1 MSCSIK
7 QNIIDTMVDKELMS
21 FNPQRN
27 MYEATTDAFTF
38 TQEANRIQ
46 RELESAYGIKT
57 DPVIYITETSRKSLK
72 PGPYYRDNIIR
83 GSLIRFRQSEID
95 RFQKLAEVS
104 PEERVEENNR
114 RVAKAY
120 DKLNSSM
127 VSMLTQMGV
136 TVNVTR
142 NITDSE
148 GNLLEG
154 VAVADLA
161 NKAVTIADGG
171 NEAELTE
178 EVVHFYVN
186 ALKDLGNPLYKAIR
200 GRVTDMPEYAQTA
213 ALYSAIE
220 DYSEEDIIDEA
231 ITKVIVNRIGEEGIQ
246 DRETRWWK
254 RAWQDIKKIFNLGD
268 PYLNAAYA
276 LFNEDIAKYKD
287 IVAQTKS
294 TSLFRSLGAPRT
306 RELTVQQLVDTHSK
320 LKLDEQVTE
329 DMIKGRIRRPEL
341 FFDADG
347 MIVRY
352 RRETED
358 GRSEVVS
365 HRVTDAATINTFKN
379 TPIDEIEQI
388 RSRPKSVKSREA
400 GTALHATGQK
410 LMELFASKMDGVN
423 LVDLLDEGTTPR
435 TVSSRAEILKE
446 SGLTEP
452 MFQKFEAHVKSLLD
466 DIVKV
471 QKEINDSESVDLMTE
486 VRLFDPTT
494 DTAGTVDILFLFSD
508 NTAAIYDYKFMSP
521 STESAI
527 VELEK
532 GAPKLVALPY
542 TEKKLE
548 NFDSQ
553 IAFYSKV
560 LRDQYGVADIKRSR
574 IIPAHID
581 FKWVKGTPNEIS
593 TFNIGEE
600 DNAFLRHRAVTEEL
614 SDYEDVNRKLQD
626 IYKRIEKLKGK
637 RGTKAISERMF
648 LQETA
653 QELLMQGNFANVLLT
668 INDTVD
674 TINKNIDINDKTNI
688 NYITFNELMHYRDV
702 LSIFQD
708 IEDATIRMR
717 NDLQSSKKNVE
728 EIEDNIK
735 SMDSIVSNAME
746 TLNAKLKERFDTE
759 SRLQTD
765 YSGTETGT
773 FDNLRR
779 MDLIDNPWFKEAK
792 NLINVADRKTF
803 LDTETLR
810 QKWVALEN
818 SINEWGNGDSSLAY
832 NRLIKDTGK
841 QLFLVPM
848 FKSEFREE
856 VAEKITDKENTVKN
870 VAWMKER
877 FQIKEGAKEKY
888 DELLRAKI
896 KDLKVT
902 ATNKES
908 YNASLKRF
916 KNQYDVFS
924 NDNAWLSR
932 SYFRF
937 LELKPEY
944 AEKVWSDEYAFLN
957 EKGNEPLLNYYNEW
971 KAQIREF
978 KDILEIEHDIKLS
991 ENMIPSLRAGLVE
1004 KIAIGEVSKDL
1015 VTDWVSR
1022 GFVIKEDE
1030 DDRSGGTKENTV
1042 PLPGV
1047 RPLVNTKGE
1056 VVSDLVSKD
1065 LTRSMYLFGSGV
1077 YNYINK
1083 SNIESRILYMRS
1095 RLAASQE
1102 IDISKEGL
1110 AARKKNGAFSKK
1122 PVTPGTLKLFDDFVD
1137 IFIYGSTY
1145 TGKDF
1150 EIFGVNGKKLSD
1162 TLNQV
1167 TTINTISFPVRLA
1180 TAARLAGAAGTV
1192 IEAAGGKYYS
1202 FENLGQAGQLFLK
1215 DKDTYMAIADYF
1227 DLHAEEHTEHKERRL
1242 RSKFLNKWLD
1252 MSFLFEPLGLFD
1264 RQIDRNI
1271 GIAMLYNSGLDSKG
1285 ELKRLSQLPEGTPN
1299 IIDSL
1304 KGKIVKDA
1312 EGRMSIAPGALPI
1325 QTEVDVQQR
1334 AKRLTARVKG
1344 AQGSDDM
1351 VVARTT
1357 ILGSLVGK
1365 FKWFAP
1371 AILDA
1376 HFSNTRFDIYLDS
1389 STEGRIRGFLKSI
1402 KVPKDEIDERVGF
1415 MKMGLN
1421 FVQGMKNALA
1431 QLTMLDDYVVS
1442 NQRRQKL
1449 IAKGKFGPKEKA
1461 KFEERRRLLNIEFEH
1476 EKNMSDDKA
1485 FKNIDFESYV
1495 EMRQSSVK
1503 QSIAELQVVGTL
1515 LLIYSL
1521 LSMEGDDDRKLYSR
1535 NFATR
1540 KFMDILSRV
1549 LLETSFS
1556 INPMEF
1562 EKFNKSLIPAMS
1574 LVTRLGRILSNGIKE
1589 TAELAGLRPEDRRDK
1604 TPLFHYTARSL
1615 PGGNQFARVFEI
1627 SETDVYKN

>member
-114 RVAKAY
+114 RVAEAY

-287 IVAQTKS
+287 VVAQTKS

-365 HRVTDAATINTFKN
+365 HRVTDAATVNTFKN

-388 RSRPKSVKSREA
+388 RSKPKSVKSREA

-423 LVDLLDEGTTPR
+423 LVDLLDEGNTPR

-471 QKEINDSESVDLMTE
+471 QKEINGSESVDLMTE

-637 RGTKAISERMF
+637 RGSKAISERMF

-688 NYITFNELMHYRDV
+688 NYITFNELMHYKDV

-746 TLNAKLKERFDTE
+746 TLNAKLKERFDAE

-848 FKSEFREE
+848 FKS
-856 VAEKITDKENTVKN
+856 
-870 VAWMKER
+870 
-877 FQIKEGAKEKY
+877 
-888 DELLRAKI
+888 
-896 KDLKVT
+896 
-902 ATNKES
+902 
-908 YNASLKRF
+908 
-916 KNQYDVFS
+916 
-924 NDNAWLSR
+924 
-932 SYFRF
+932 
-937 LELKPEY
+937 
-944 AEKVWSDEYAFLN
+944 
-957 EKGNEPLLNYYNEW
+957 
-971 KAQIREF
+971 
-978 KDILEIEHDIKLS
+978 
-991 ENMIPSLRAGLVE
+991 
-1004 KIAIGEVSKDL
+1004 
-1015 VTDWVSR
+1015 
-1022 GFVIKEDE
+1022 
-1030 DDRSGGTKENTV
+1030 
-1042 PLPGV
+1042 
-1047 RPLVNTKGE
+1047 
-1056 VVSDLVSKD
+1056 
-1065 LTRSMYLFGSGV
+1065 
-1077 YNYINK
+1077 
-1083 SNIESRILYMRS
+1083 
-1095 RLAASQE
+1095 
-1102 IDISKEGL
+1102 
-1110 AARKKNGAFSKK
+1110 
-1122 PVTPGTLKLFDDFVD
+1122 
-1137 IFIYGSTY
+1137 
-1145 TGKDF
+1145 
-1150 EIFGVNGKKLSD
+1150 
-1162 TLNQV
+1162 
-1167 TTINTISFPVRLA
+1167 
-1180 TAARLAGAAGTV
+1180 
-1192 IEAAGGKYYS
+1192 
-1202 FENLGQAGQLFLK
+1202 
-1215 DKDTYMAIADYF
+1215 
-1227 DLHAEEHTEHKERRL
+1227 
-1242 RSKFLNKWLD
+1242 
-1252 MSFLFEPLGLFD
+1252 
-1264 RQIDRNI
+1264 
-1271 GIAMLYNSGLDSKG
+1271 
-1285 ELKRLSQLPEGTPN
+1285 
-1299 IIDSL
+1299 
-1304 KGKIVKDA
+1304 
-1312 EGRMSIAPGALPI
+1312 
-1325 QTEVDVQQR
+1325 
-1334 AKRLTARVKG
+1334 
-1344 AQGSDDM
+1344 
-1351 VVARTT
+1351 
-1357 ILGSLVGK
+1357 
-1365 FKWFAP
+1365 
-1371 AILDA
+1371 
-1376 HFSNTRFDIYLDS
+1376 
-1389 STEGRIRGFLKSI
+1389 
-1402 KVPKDEIDERVGF
+1402 
-1415 MKMGLN
+1415 
-1421 FVQGMKNALA
+1421 
-1431 QLTMLDDYVVS
+1431 
-1442 NQRRQKL
+1442 
-1449 IAKGKFGPKEKA
+1449 
-1461 KFEERRRLLNIEFEH
+1461 
-1476 EKNMSDDKA
+1476 
-1485 FKNIDFESYV
+1485 
-1495 EMRQSSVK
+1495 
-1503 QSIAELQVVGTL
+1503 
-1515 LLIYSL
+1515 
-1521 LSMEGDDDRKLYSR
+1521 
-1535 NFATR
+1535 
-1540 KFMDILSRV
+1540 
-1549 LLETSFS
+1549 
-1556 INPMEF
+1556 
-1562 EKFNKSLIPAMS
+1562 
-1574 LVTRLGRILSNGIKE
+1574 
-1589 TAELAGLRPEDRRDK
+1589 
-1604 TPLFHYTARSL
+1604 
-1615 PGGNQFARVFEI
+1615 
-1627 SETDVYKN
+1627 

>member
-7 QNIIDTMVDKELMS
+7 QNIIDTMVDKELMT

-38 TQEANRIQ
+38 TEEANRIQ
-46 RELESAYGIKT
+46 RELEAAYGIKT
-57 DPVIYITETSRKSLK
+57 DPVIYVTETTKKSIK

-83 GSLIRFRQSEID
+83 GSLIRFRQSDID

-114 RVAKAY
+114 RVAEAY

-127 VSMLTQMGV
+127 VSMLTQMGI

-148 GNLLEG
+148 GNVLEG

-161 NKAVTIADGG
+161 NKSITIADGG

-178 EVVHFYVN
+178 EVLHFYVN

-200 GRVTDMPEYAQTA
+200 KRITDMPEYAQTA

-220 DYSEEDIIDEA
+220 NYSEEDIIDEA
-231 ITKVIVNRIGEEGIQ
+231 ITKVIVNRIGEEGIR
-246 DRETRWWK
+246 DRETRWWSRTWK
-254 RAWQDIKKIFNLGD
+254 DVQKTFDLGD

-276 LFNEDIAKYKD
+276 LFNEDLAKYKD
-287 IVAQTKS
+287 TVAQTKS
-294 TSLFRSLGAPRT
+294 TSLLRSLGAPRT

-320 LKLDEQVTE
+320 LKLDPQVTE

-358 GRSEVVS
+358 GSSEVVS

-379 TPIDEIEQI
+379 NPIDKVQEI
-388 RSRPKSVKSREA
+388 RSRPKSARSREA
-400 GTALHATGQK
+400 GTALHDTGQK

-435 TVSSRAEILKE
+435 TVSNRSEILKE
-446 SGLTEP
+446 SKLTEP

-471 QKEINDSESVDLMTE
+471 QKEINGSEDVDLMTE

-521 STESAI
+521 NTESPLI
-527 VELEK
+527 EIEK

-542 TEKKLE
+542 NEKKLE

-581 FKWVKGTPNEIS
+581 FKWVKGVPSEIS

-600 DNAFLRHRAVTEEL
+600 DNEFLRHRAVTEEL
-614 SDYEDVNRKLQD
+614 SKYEDVNKKLD
-626 IYKRIEKLKGK
+626 LIYKRIEKLKGK
-637 RGTKAISERMF
+637 RTVKAISERLS
-648 LQETA
+648 LQEAA
-653 QELLMQGNFANVLLT
+653 QELIMQGNFANVLLT

-674 TINKNIDINDKTNI
+674 TINKNIGINDKTNI
-688 NYITFNELMHYRDV
+688 NYITFNELMHYKDV
-702 LSIFQD
+702 LSIFED
-708 IEDATIRMR
+708 IEDTTLKMR
-717 NDLQSSKKNVE
+717 EDVKDSKKQK
-728 EIEDNIK
+728 EIEENIK
-735 SMDSIVSNAME
+735 SMNEISSKTVTM
-746 TLNAKLKERFDTE
+746 LNEKLKERFAE
-759 SRLQTD
+759 EARFKTD

-779 MDLIDNPWFKEAK
+779 MDLIDNRWFKEAK
-792 NLINVADRKTF
+792 NLINLADRETF
-803 LDTETLR
+803 LDTEKLRKKWLTL
-810 QKWVALEN
+810 EE
-818 SINEWGNGDSSLAY
+818 SINKWGNGDSSLAY
-832 NRLIKDTGK
+832 DRLIKDTGTH
-841 QLFLVPM
+841 LYLVPM

-856 VAEKITDKENTVKN
+856 VSEKITDKENLIKI

-877 FQIKEGAKEKY
+877 FQIREGAKEKY
-888 DELLRAKI
+888 DELLKAKI
-896 KDLKVT
+896 KTLSVN
-902 ATNKES
+902 ATNKAS
-908 YNASLKRF
+908 YNAQLKQF
-916 KNQYDVFS
+916 KNNYDVFS
-924 NDNAWLSR
+924 NDNAWVS
-932 SYFRF
+932 SNYFRF

-944 AEKVWSDEYAFLN
+944 AKEQWSDEYAFLN
-957 EKGNEPLLNYYNEW
+957 QEENKALLNYYNEW

-978 KDILEIEHDIKLS
+978 KDILEIEYNIKLS
-991 ENMIPSLRAGLVE
+991 ETMIPFLRAGLVE
-1004 KIAIGEVSKDL
+1004 KIAMGEVSKDFI
-1015 VTDWVSR
+1015 TDWVSR

-1042 PLPGV
+1042 PLPGI
-1047 RPLVNTKGE
+1047 RPLRNTKGE
-1056 VVSDLVSKD
+1056 MVSNLVSRD
-1065 LTRSMYLFGSGV
+1065 MTRSMYLFGSGV

-1083 SNIESRILYMRS
+1083 SNIESKILYMRS

-1110 AARKKNGAFSKK
+1110 AARKKSGAFSKK
-1122 PVTPGTLKLFDDFVD
+1122 PVSPGTLDLFDKFVD

-1150 EIFGVNGKKLSD
+1150 EIFGINGKKLVN
-1162 TLNQV
+1162 TLNNTMSIQ
-1167 TTINTISFPVRLA
+1167 TISFPIRIAL
-1180 TAARLAGAAGTV
+1180 AARVAGLIGTI
-1192 IEAAGGKYYS
+1192 IEAIGGEHYT
-1202 FENLGQAGQLFLK
+1202 FENLKQAGQLYLK
-1215 DKDTYMAIADYF
+1215 DKDTYIAIADYF

-1242 RSKFLNKWLD
+1242 KSKRLNRWLD
-1252 MSFLFEPLGLFD
+1252 GSFLFEPIGIFD
-1264 RQIDRNI
+1264 RQTDRNI
-1271 GIAMLYNSGLDSKG
+1271 SIAMLYNSGFDSNG
-1285 ELKRLSQLPEGTPN
+1285 EFKRLSQLPEGTPN
-1299 IIDSL
+1299 AIDTL
-1304 KGKIVKDA
+1304 KSKVLKDE
-1312 EGRMSIAPGALPI
+1312 EGRAAIAPGALPV
-1325 QTEVDVQQR
+1325 QTEVNVQQKT
-1334 AKRLTARVKG
+1334 KRINARVKG
-1344 AQGSDDM
+1344 DQGTDNM
-1351 VVARTT
+1351 NVARTT
-1357 ILGSLVGK
+1357 IIGTLVGK

-1371 AILDA
+1371 GILRA
-1376 HFSNTRFDIYLDS
+1376 HWNNPNFDIYLDS
-1389 STEGRIRGFLKSI
+1389 TTEGRINGFLKSI
-1402 KVPKDEIDERVGF
+1402 KVPKDERDQRIGF
-1415 MKMGLN
+1415 LKLSLS

-1431 QLTMLDDYVVS
+1431 QLTMLDDYTVS
-1442 NQRRQKL
+1442 HKRRQKL
-1449 IAKGKFGPKEKA
+1449 IAKGKFLPKDEA
-1461 KFEERRRLLNIEFEH
+1461 KYQQRRQLIQQELDH
-1476 EKNMSDDKA
+1476 AKNMTEDSG
-1485 FKNIDFESYV
+1485 FKNIDLESYI

-1503 QSIAELQVVGTL
+1503 QAIAELQIIGTL

-1521 LSMEGDDDRKLYSR
+1521 LSMEGDDDKKLYSR

-1574 LVTRLGRILSNGIKE
+1574 LVTTLGRILSNGIKE

-1604 TPLFHYTARSL
+1604 SPLFHYTARAI